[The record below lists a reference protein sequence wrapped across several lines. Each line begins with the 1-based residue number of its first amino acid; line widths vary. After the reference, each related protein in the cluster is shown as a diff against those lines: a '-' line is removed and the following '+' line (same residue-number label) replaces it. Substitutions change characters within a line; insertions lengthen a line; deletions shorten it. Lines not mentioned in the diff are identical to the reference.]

1 MGYSET
7 KSPKKWAFFITLL
20 HIQISQLN
28 AKSSS
33 HRGEYFLLVLSSMDE
48 GPKDYKNFYKS
59 KLLLTSQYQTSP
71 TICTHCMHMHQLPKN
86 NMKDKCG
93 ETPFFGFTHFHP
105 RDPWVLSV
113 LLPMQG
119 ISHAKTHGF

>member
-33 HRGEYFLLVLSSMDE
+33 HQGEYFLLVLSSMDE
-48 GPKDYKNFYKS
+48 GPKDYKNFYKR
-59 KLLLTSQYQTSP
+59 KPLLTSQYQKPHNLHT
-71 TICTHCMHMHQLPKN
+71 LYA
-86 NMKDKCG
+86 
-93 ETPFFGFTHFHP
+93 
-105 RDPWVLSV
+105 
-113 LLPMQG
+113 
-119 ISHAKTHGF
+119 HA